1 MNLGTSGSG
10 KSTLLN
16 CICGLEN
23 VDSGDIYYD
32 SIDITKIDD
41 NQLTLFRRNIVAFIF
56 KSYYFRHH

>member
-1 MNLGTSGSG
+1 MILGTSRIG

-16 CICGLEN
+16 CICGLEK

-56 KSYYFRHH
+56 QPYYLMS